1 MIRGRLSEAA
11 ATIGGVLTGED
22 VEFAGVST
30 DSRSLEA
37 GQLFV
42 ALEGPNFD
50 GHAFVAAAAAAGAA
64 GVVVTREVDEHLPQ
78 VRTDD
83 TLVALGAL
91 AAGWRANLAPTVLG
105 ITGSSGKTTV
115 KELTAAI
122 LSGVDD
128 TLVTHGNLNN
138 EIGVP
143 LTLFRLAPSDRF
155 AVIEMGANH
164 AGEIARL
171 AAIARPDIG
180 VVTMAGPS
188 HLEGFGDLGGVAAA
202 KGEMFAALG
211 PGGTAVVN
219 GDDQYADY
227 WRTLCPPAH
236 IVSFGLGEGADVTAR
251 RVEPLA
257 GPVPGSRFEL
267 RLQAGTVD
275 VELPL
280 PGQHN
285 VMNAL
290 AAAALA
296 EAAGASAEQ
305 IRDGLA
311 AVRPVAG
318 RLVVK
323 PGPRGC
329 RVVDDTY
336 NANPASVK
344 AALDVLVTLPGRPWA
359 VLGDMGELGGDALAL
374 HREVGAYARER
385 GIERLFAVGSMSREI
400 ATGFGAEAA
409 HVDRVDVLRAMLPPM
424 LEGDVNLLV
433 KASRS
438 MRLERVVDALTELED
453 VTTATEATD

>member
-1 MIRGRLSEAA
+1 MIHGRLSEAA

-22 VEFAGVST
+22 AGFTGVST

-50 GHAFVAAAAAAGAA
+50 GHAFVAAAAAGGAA
-64 GVVVTREVDEHLPQ
+64 GAVVSREVDGQLPL

-83 TLVALGAL
+83 TLIALGAL
-91 AAGWRANLAPTVLG
+91 AAGWRAELAPTVVG

-122 LSGVDD
+122 LAGVDD
-128 TLVTHGNLNN
+128 TLVTRGNLNN

-143 LTLFRLAPSDRF
+143 LTLFRLAPADRF

-180 VVTMAGPS
+180 VITMAGPS
-188 HLEGFGDLGGVAAA
+188 HLEGFGDLDGVATA

-211 PGGTAVVN
+211 PNGTAVVN
-219 GDDQYADY
+219 ADDQYADY
-227 WRTLCPPAH
+227 WRTLCPPAR
-236 IVSFGLGEGADVTAR
+236 IVTFGLGEGADVTAR

-257 GPVPGSRFEL
+257 GPAPGSRFEL
-267 RLQAGTVD
+267 RLQAGAVN

-296 EAAGASAEQ
+296 EAAGASAAQ

-323 PGPRGC
+323 SGPGGC
-329 RVVDDTY
+329 RIVDDTY

-344 AALDVLVTLPGRPWA
+344 AALDVLATMPGRPWA
-359 VLGDMGELGGDALAL
+359 VLGDMGELGVDALAL
-374 HREVGAYARER
+374 HREVGAYAREC
-385 GIERLFAVGSMSREI
+385 GIERLFAVGPMSRET
-400 ATGFGAEAA
+400 AAGFGPEAR
-409 HVDRVDVLRAMLPPM
+409 HVERVELLCATLPAM

-433 KASRS
+433 KASRM
-438 MRLERVVDALTELED
+438 MRLEQVVDALSEIED
-453 VTTATEATD
+453 AQTAPEAMD